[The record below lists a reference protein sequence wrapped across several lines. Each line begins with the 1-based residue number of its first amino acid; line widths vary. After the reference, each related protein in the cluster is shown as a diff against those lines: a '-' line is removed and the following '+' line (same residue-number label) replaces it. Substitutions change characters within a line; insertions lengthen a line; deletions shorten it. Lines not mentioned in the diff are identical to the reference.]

1 MMFSKI
7 EEALED
13 IKEGKFVII
22 VDDEDREN
30 EGDLAIAAEKVT
42 EEAVNFMLKN
52 ARGLLCMPVNGQRLD
67 QLNIPMMV
75 SNNTSNF
82 NTPFTVSVEA
92 RKGVTTGVSVADRV
106 TTIKTIID
114 PFAGPED
121 IAQPGHIFPLRAKT
135 GGVLVRAGHTEAIV
149 DLTRIAGLYPA
160 GVICEIMNENG
171 AMSKLPELLKIAGNY
186 GIKTISIADLI
197 SYRRR
202 HEKLVKRVAEAKL
215 PTKYGEFKIIAYK
228 SETDP
233 DQHVALVMGDIEN
246 SEPVLTRVHSEC
258 LTGDVFN
265 SLRCDCGEQL
275 NMAMEMIASEKRGV
289 VLYMRQEGRGI
300 GLHNKI
306 CAYQLQ
312 DNGLDTV
319 EANLSLGF
327 PADLRDYG
335 VGAQILA
342 DLNLHKLR
350 LLTNNPKKVI
360 GFESYGL
367 EVVEIVPIIIKPN
380 PYDQFYLETKKKK
393 MGHILV

>member
-1 MMFSKI
+1 MFSKI

-13 IKEGKFVII
+13 IKKGKFVII

-30 EGDLAIAAEKVT
+30 EGDLAIAAEKIS
-42 EEAVNFMLKN
+42 EEAVNFMLKH

-75 SNNTSNF
+75 SKNTSNF

-114 PFAGPED
+114 PFTGPED
-121 IAQPGHIFPLRAKT
+121 IAQPGHIFPLRAKA

-160 GVICEIMNENG
+160 GVICEIMSENG
-171 AMSKLPELLKIAGNY
+171 AMAKLPELQNIAKKY
-186 GIKTISIADLI
+186 GIKIISIADLI

-233 DQHVALVMGDIEN
+233 DQHVALVMGDIES

-258 LTGDVFN
+258 LTGDVFS

-380 PYDQFYLETKKKK
+380 PYSKFYLETKKEK

>member
-1 MMFSKI
+1 MFSKI

-13 IKEGKFVII
+13 IEKGKFVII

-42 EEAVNFMLKN
+42 DEAVNFMLKH

-75 SNNTSNF
+75 SKNTSNF

-114 PFAGPED
+114 PFTGPED
-121 IAQPGHIFPLRAKT
+121 IAQPGHIFPLRAKA

-160 GVICEIMNENG
+160 GVICEIMSENG
-171 AMSKLPELLKIAGNY
+171 AMAKLPELQNIAKKY
-186 GIKTISIADLI
+186 GIKIISIADLI

-233 DQHVALVMGDIEN
+233 DQHVALVMGDIES

-258 LTGDVFN
+258 LTGDVFS

-380 PYDQFYLETKKKK
+380 PYSKFYLETKKEK